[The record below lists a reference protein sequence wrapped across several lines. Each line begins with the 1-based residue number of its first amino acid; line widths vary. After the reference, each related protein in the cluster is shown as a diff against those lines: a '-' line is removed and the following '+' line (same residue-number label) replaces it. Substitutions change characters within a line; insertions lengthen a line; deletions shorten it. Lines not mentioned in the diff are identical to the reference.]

1 MVRIA
6 LMSDIHFGKFSRT
19 LEFSVPGEMIQDE
32 TKGGYSLQDGMIK
45 ILEKMGVKYLL
56 IAGDLTSIA
65 SPQEYHYFQ
74 KKIVYIANKIGVD
87 NDHILCCLGNHD
99 IDRKITQLSEQ
110 AVNENS
116 VDDVKKVVKEKYNL
130 MAARCALSNL
140 EEIKEPSSNM
150 GPVPFTGVHK
160 EDEFIVFVLNSGWQC
175 SHDQDYPH
183 GKLAKEQLEWFKE
196 TAAQYK
202 EDARVKIVLVHH
214 HPFKYSYPLPSQD
227 ISEIE
232 ESSELMEMIKNNGID
247 IIVHGHRHHPIA
259 RTIQIDSG
267 TKPITLICAGSL
279 SVNSKHRDNGEIPN
293 TMHILELC
301 EGNSEF
307 VLYNYKYTSAEGWKE
322 LSYSNV
328 TPLDN
333 KMKLGKIFTRAIIE
347 DAIKKLPSSEPRP
360 IAWDEIDES
369 LQYLTYNELN
379 DRIRNLLSEK
389 YKIIGSFP
397 GEVIF
402 VESKENK

>member
-19 LEFSVPGEMIQDE
+19 IEFSVPGEMIQDE
-32 TKGGYSLQDGMIK
+32 TKGGYSLQEGMIK
-45 ILEKMGVKYLL
+45 ILKEMDVKYLL

-74 KKIVYIANKIGVD
+74 KKIICIANEIGVD
-87 NDHILCCLGNHD
+87 HEHILCCLGNHD

-110 AVNENS
+110 AINEKS

-140 EEIKEPSSNM
+140 EEIIVPEHNV
-150 GPVPFTGVHK
+150 GPTPFTGVHK
-160 EDEFIVFVLNSGWQC
+160 ENEFIVFVLNSGWQC
-175 SHDQDYPH
+175 AHDQDYPH
-183 GKLAKEQLEWFKE
+183 GKLANKQLEWFQE

-202 EDARVKIVLVHH
+202 DDARVKIVLVHH
-214 HPFKYSYPLPSQD
+214 HPFKYPYPIPSQD

-232 ESSELMEMIKNNGID
+232 ESSELMEMVKNNGID

-259 RTIQIDSG
+259 RTIQINSG

-279 SVNSKHRDNGEIPN
+279 SVNSEHRDNGNIPN

-301 EGNSEF
+301 EDNREF

-322 LSYSNV
+322 MEYSNV

-333 KMKLGKIFTRAIIE
+333 KMKLGKIFAKNIID
-347 DAIKKLPSSEPRP
+347 DAINNLPPSEMRP

-369 LQYLTYNELN
+369 LQYLTYNDLN
-379 DRIRNLLSEK
+379 DRIRNLLSSK
-389 YKIIGSFP
+389 YKIIGTFP
-397 GEVIF
+397 EEIIFFRIQGE
-402 VESKENK
+402 